1 MIIVSNR
8 PLKLRQCENI
18 SHVVEP
24 SQQSTISLFSLC
36 DDFIYGTRFNVIM
49 SPRKK
54 EFTKNEAIKYVS
66 KICYRYIHAHMFV
79 GAFYTFP
86 DTFNCTIIHN

>member
-24 SQQSTISLFSLC
+24 SQQSGISLFSLC
-36 DDFIYGTRFNVIM
+36 DDFIYSTRFNVIM

-66 KICYRYIHAHMFV
+66 KICYTHMHTCLLVRFTPSQIRSI
-79 GAFYTFP
+79 AQ
-86 DTFNCTIIHN
+86 